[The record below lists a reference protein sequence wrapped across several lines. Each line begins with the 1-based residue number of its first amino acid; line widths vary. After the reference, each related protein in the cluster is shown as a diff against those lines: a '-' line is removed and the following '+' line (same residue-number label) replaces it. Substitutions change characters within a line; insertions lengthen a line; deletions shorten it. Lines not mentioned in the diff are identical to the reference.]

1 MNMTSDMTLQRVT
14 SVDDGTEKA
23 AKDWVDRIRR
33 IPLQMSEKTKIE
45 AHLIIYDSHCRLTS
59 LV

>member
-1 MNMTSDMTLQRVT
+1 MTSDMTSQRVT

-23 AKDWVDRIRR
+23 AEDWVDIIQR
-33 IPLQMSEKTKIE
+33 IPLKMRAKTNID
-45 AHLIIYDSHCRLTS
+45 AHLVIYDSHCRLTS